1 MNLAQV
7 LPESKG
13 VVVLAVR
20 GSAKDYKGVDPFTGA
35 ILNRENAKTYWLC
48 RNGENLYRIWADI
61 QVGGLLYPQSNAA
74 VSRFKPGSRE
84 YYQSLKRAGK
94 GQKDFLRN
102 GLVLQGLIDRT
113 RRFHRFKDG
122 VLDRN
127 CLIRALGWG
136 LKFLSDAEYNLGE
149 GRPSFTSWLSEI
161 KKGNS

>member
-113 RRFHRFKDG
+113 RIFHPFKDG
-122 VLDRN
+122 VRPQLSDPST
-127 CLIRALGWG
+127 WVG
-136 LKFLSDAEYNLGE
+136 LKVPFRRGV
-149 GRPSFTSWLSEI
+149 
-161 KKGNS
+161 